1 MTKCDGDLENRW
13 SSNPEDA
20 NSDWSRISESPLAS
34 LVFPLRSF
42 RSTFGR
48 QKEQLS
54 IIDPQVDQFH
64 HHHVQSSPYIP
75 INPDCP
81 FPRINMIRSALFHS
95 VRCASRSSSISP
107 ARRVA
112 PCLSA
117 SLKPSVA
124 PSNRLGTRYYAAAA
138 GLQEEEVQGRIMD
151 LLKNFDK
158 VCMRSRDLQHSLR
171 TDGHLLIGQ
180 GHYQGESCS

>member
-1 MTKCDGDLENRW
+1 
-13 SSNPEDA
+13 
-20 NSDWSRISESPLAS
+20 
-34 LVFPLRSF
+34 
-42 RSTFGR
+42 
-48 QKEQLS
+48 
-54 IIDPQVDQFH
+54 
-64 HHHVQSSPYIP
+64 
-75 INPDCP
+75 
-81 FPRINMIRSALFHS
+81 MIRSALFHS

-180 GHYQGESCS
+180 GHYQVDKAVDYILKQPDESIALLKSPEMDTQCHKASPAICISLEGKLTRVKRAG